1 MPTDELL
8 LSLLKKAVKK
18 CYEKDSPLIE
28 RSMEQ
33 ASVAR
38 IYYYMQNAINTEDE
52 FSELKQ
58 YNLDCEYNK
67 NGQHIKTTPRCPK
80 GTRPDIILHKRN
92 CNDANLIVIEFKP
105 RNATYRKK
113 DGQYIDTIKLED
125 FTSGAIYNYQIGVL
139 VKLHKK
145 EPKYEFFKHGQK
157 IDINLT

>member
-1 MPTDELL
+1 MPTDVLL
-8 LSLLKKAVKK
+8 LSLLKKAVNE
-18 CYEKDSPLIE
+18 CYKNDSPLIE

-58 YNLDCEYNK
+58 YKLDCEYNK
-67 NGQHIKTTPRCPK
+67 NGQHIKATPRCPK

-92 CNDANLIVIEFKP
+92 YNDANLIVIEFKP
-105 RNATYRKK
+105 RNATYRKM
-113 DGQYIDTIKLED
+113 DGQYIDIIKLED
-125 FTSGAIYNYQIGVL
+125 FTSDIIYNYQIGVL
-139 VKLHKK
+139 VKLYKK
-145 EPKYEFFKHGQK
+145 EPKYEFFKHGQR

>member
-8 LSLLKKAVKK
+8 LSLLKKAVNE
-18 CYEKDSPLIE
+18 CYRNDLPLIE

-38 IYYYMQNAINTEDE
+38 IYYYMQNAINLENK

-80 GTRPDIILHKRN
+80 GTRPDIILHKRSS
-92 CNDANLIVIEFKP
+92 NDTNLIVIEFKP
-105 RNATYRKK
+105 RNAKYRKK
-113 DGQYIDTIKLED
+113 DGQYIDIIKLED
-125 FTSGAIYNYQIGVL
+125 FTSDVIYNYQIGVL
-139 VKLHKK
+139 VKLYKK
-145 EPKYEFFKHGQK
+145 EPKYEIYKQGQK
-157 IDINLT
+157 ININLT